1 MPVQLQNIF
10 TCYNDRWGNRYMQ
23 AESIFDLPF
32 DDVVKL
38 YNQKLHVE
46 STNNVRARTKLLKV
60 HPELFNKETFLEI
73 EAVVKL
79 AYKVTKTQLEKSK
92 VLHFDFKTYR
102 KKLLDN
108 I

>member
-1 MPVQLQNIF
+1 
-10 TCYNDRWGNRYMQ
+10 MQ

-46 STNNVRARTKLLKV
+46 STNNVRARTKLLKA
-60 HPELFNKETFLEI
+60 HPELFNKAIFSEI

-79 AYKVTKTQLEKSK
+79 ACKVTKTQIENDK
-92 VLHFDFKTYR
+92 VIHFDFKTYR